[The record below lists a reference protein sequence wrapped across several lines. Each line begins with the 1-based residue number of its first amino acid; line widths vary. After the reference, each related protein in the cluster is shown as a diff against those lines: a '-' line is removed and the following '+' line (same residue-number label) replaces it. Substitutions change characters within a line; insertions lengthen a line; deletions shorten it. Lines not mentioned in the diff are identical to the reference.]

1 MTEKDARIA
10 RTVMVDELN
19 TINKY
24 EAMAD
29 NADSEKVRDVVKDI
43 AREEKVHTGEGAALL
58 DKADPEAKPA
68 MLEGV
73 KEVRSFKESDQT
85 YFSPYTGKLQAK
97 PPKVGDAGEPH
108 HTRWEDM
115 SDEQKKRT
123 DPERYERERRKRM
136 KKSVGPTFAE
146 MFADERSKVLAKTG
160 MMTDEALEGFRKS
173 MFEKAGDF
181 SVYTVGGGVKW
192 PNPGEVEEDEDR
204 GIGPGAHGK
213 NSLKRITTGDMAN
226 SDVEVM
232 HPEFDHVVS
241 PQQSIIARN
250 NQPKG
255 REGKT
260 PEQSHDERL
269 ETHKDKAENKRIE
282 LENKSGEHELT
293 PVEPESLAQQNDKMR
308 QEQPESFEYEDPQ
321 RTRVTSRGHGTPYTV
336 QDTKYGRFA
345 DDIQSEAKVR
355 EYEELQKEPTT
366 QAQQDALEAAK
377 AAGSWSYAGLNSTD
391 RSIQSE
397 REQKQ
402 MQGKERKLSPEAESA
417 INQVLGDW

>member
-24 EAMAD
+24 EAMAE
-29 NADSEKVRDVVKDI
+29 NADSEEVRDVVKDI

-123 DPERYERERRKRM
+123 DPERYERERRKHM

-146 MFADERSKVLAKTG
+146 MFADERGRVLAKTG

-173 MFEKAGDF
+173 MFEKAGYDWET
-181 SVYTVGGGVKW
+181 YEYDD
-192 PNPGEVEEDEDR
+192 GETEAYSSPHLGNLANNT
-204 GIGPGAHGK
+204 GIVSMAYYYPD
-213 NSLKRITTGDMAN
+213 GDVFTRD
-226 SDVEVM
+226 S
-232 HPEFDHVVS
+232 
-241 PQQSIIARN
+241 QQINTATN
-250 NQPKG
+250 HQPTG

-260 PEQSHDERL
+260 PEQSHNERL
-269 ETHKDKAENKRIE
+269 EANKDKVENKIIE

-293 PVEPESLAQQNDKMR
+293 PVEPEPLAQQNEKMR

-321 RTRVTSRGHGTPYTV
+321 RTKVFGRGHGTPHMS
-336 QDTKYGRFA
+336 QNTKYERFA
-345 DDIQSEAKVR
+345 DDAQSEAKVR
-355 EYEELQKEPTT
+355 EYKELQKEPTT

-377 AAGSWSYAGLNSTD
+377 AAGSWSHAGLNSTD
-391 RSIQSE
+391 RSIQFE

-417 INQVLGDW
+417 IDQVLGDW